1 MNKIIKFPMLA
12 LTAAAMTLGFASCSD
27 NNDPTPD
34 DSSAKDAK
42 FEAIAKQYLANL
54 STSLIRTLPTRLNFS
69 LTSSRLSAPTR
80 LMPTCGLHA
89 KHSSRLA
96 LGGRRARLSF
106 LALPVISASTRTST
120 LGLWTLTVFSWR

>member
-42 FEAIAKQYLANL
+42 FEAIAKQYLANTVNITYQNL
-54 STSLIRTLPTRLNFS
+54 ADKTELLVDQLKALRTDKTDANVRTACKTFLE
-69 LTSSRLSAPTR
+69 A
-80 LMPTCGLHA
+80 
-89 KHSSRLA
+89 
-96 LGGRRARLSF
+96 RAWWEKSELSF
-106 LALPVISASTRTST
+106 
-120 LGLWTLTVFSWR
+120 WRCR

>member
-42 FEAIAKQYLANL
+42 FEAIAKQYLANTVNITYQNL
-54 STSLIRTLPTRLNFS
+54 ADKTELLVDQLKALRADKTDANVRT
-69 LTSSRLSAPTR
+69 A
-80 LMPTCGLHA
+80 C
-89 KHSSRLA
+89 
-96 LGGRRARLSF
+96 
-106 LALPVISASTRTST
+106 
-120 LGLWTLTVFSWR
+120 

>member
-42 FEAIAKQYLANL
+42 FEAIAKQYLANTVNITYQNL
-54 STSLIRTLPTRLNFS
+54 ADKTELLVDQLKA
-69 LTSSRLSAPTR
+69 LAPTR

>member
-42 FEAIAKQYLANL
+42 FEAIAKQYLPVGGINL
-54 STSLIRTLPTRLNFS
+54 S
-69 LTSSRLSAPTR
+69 
-80 LMPTCGLHA
+80 
-89 KHSSRLA
+89 
-96 LGGRRARLSF
+96 
-106 LALPVISASTRTST
+106 
-120 LGLWTLTVFSWR
+120 